1 MAVANKIATIVCDGF
16 PLGDGE
22 VRRADETL
30 EQPSSPMKPKCMKC
44 TVIAAD
50 APEIWKWQ
58 LKIEDSRNEPGP
70 LAIRGFQ
77 PRIHREKKPRTTN
90 SRT

>member
-44 TVIAAD
+44 MVIAAD
-50 APEIWKWQ
+50 APEIGNGSFR
-58 LKIEDSRNEPGP
+58 SRMASGQ
-70 LAIRGFQ
+70 AA
-77 PRIHREKKPRTTN
+77 
-90 SRT
+90 